1 MKKLAMKLAV
11 LLGLSLG
18 LAGCWT
24 GPTFYAASEAVQ
36 PIPPGQYRV
45 VHVEDPFHQEET
57 PFNERVRISYLPDGR
72 ANVKSYGETGDDS
85 IAEIVKLKGSDNL
98 YVVQTR
104 AGDEVFDTGLAIY
117 GLLNVIPDGYQIA
130 LPPCDGTR
138 RASPGSRVLL
148 QGIIGRGKGTPCK
161 FKTRDEFET
170 AMLKFSKDPIRWTEY
185 RFRKK

>member
-1 MKKLAMKLAV
+1 MKKLTMKLAV

-57 PFNERVRISYLPDGR
+57 PFNERVRISHLPDGR
-72 ANVKSYGETGDDS
+72 TNVKSYGEGDDS
-85 IAEIVKLKGSDNL
+85 TAEIVKLKGSDTL
-98 YVVQTR
+98 YVVQMRT
-104 AGDEVFDTGLAIY
+104 GDASFDTGLAIY
-117 GLLNVIPDGYQIA
+117 GLLNVIPDGYQLA

-148 QGIIGRGKGTPCK
+148 QGIIGRGKATPCK